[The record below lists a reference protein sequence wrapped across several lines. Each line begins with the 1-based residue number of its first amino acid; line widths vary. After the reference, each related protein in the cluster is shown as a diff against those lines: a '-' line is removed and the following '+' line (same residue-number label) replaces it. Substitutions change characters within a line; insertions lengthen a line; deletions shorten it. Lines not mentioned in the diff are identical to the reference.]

1 MQKKRE
7 AAAIA
12 AAPDDDCGLTHFY
25 AAAKLPSG
33 GWNSD
38 GSALSIIF
46 DPESAENSAS
56 IINGWE
62 CRAAPF
68 GSLICSDWTN

>member
-7 AAAIA
+7 AAATA

-33 GWNSD
+33 GWKSD

-46 DPESAENSAS
+46 DPGRLK
-56 IINGWE
+56 I
-62 CRAAPF
+62 RPQL
-68 GSLICSDWTN
+68 LIRH

>member
-7 AAAIA
+7 AAATA

-33 GWNSD
+33 GWKSD
-38 GSALSIIF
+38 GSARSIIF
-46 DPESAENSAS
+46 DPESAENSVS
-56 IINGWE
+56 IINPPLTVGNVG
-62 CRAAPF
+62 RHLSGP
-68 GSLICSDWTN
+68 